1 MFITFITSN
10 NNKLKEVQSILN
22 TCNFNTMSL
31 DLPEIQGD
39 PEEIAIEKCKYAL
52 NVLKCPVLIEDTCLC
67 FHALQNLPG
76 PYIKWFFKKLK
87 NDGLIKLLSGF
98 EDKSAHALCIFALG
112 IPDKEPILFIA
123 KTNGQIVPPRGSEIF
138 GWDPIFQPNGYN
150 CTYAEMDNDKKNKIS
165 HRFKALVQLK
175 LYLNEINKN

>member
-1 MFITFITSN
+1 
-10 NNKLKEVQSILN
+10 
-22 TCNFNTMSL
+22 MSL

-87 NDGLIKLLSGF
+87 NDGLVKLLSGF
-98 EDKSAHALCIFALG
+98 EDKSAHMLYVYLHLVFLIKNQYFLLVKRMVKFFLRVVQKILG
-112 IPDKEPILFIA
+112 GIRFSNLMDI
-123 KTNGQIVPPRGSEIF
+123 IVL
-138 GWDPIFQPNGYN
+138 
-150 CTYAEMDNDKKNKIS
+150 M
-165 HRFKALVQLK
+165 LK
-175 LYLNEINKN
+175 RTMTKFHIVLKHLNN